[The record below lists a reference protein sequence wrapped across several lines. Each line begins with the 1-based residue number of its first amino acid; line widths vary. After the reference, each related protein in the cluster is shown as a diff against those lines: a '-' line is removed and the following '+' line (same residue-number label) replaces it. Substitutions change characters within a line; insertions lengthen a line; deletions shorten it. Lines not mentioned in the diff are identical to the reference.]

1 MRPLKLKLSAFG
13 PYAGTVELDFD
24 SLGSRGLY
32 LITGDTG
39 AGKTTIFD
47 AISFALFG
55 EASGSNREP
64 SMLRSKYAEAAT
76 PTEVDLTFLY
86 AGNTYQV
93 RRNPEYMR
101 PKTRGEGYT
110 KHAADAQLTLPD
122 GKVIT
127 KLKDVNTMIR
137 DIIGLDREQFA
148 QVAMIAQGDFLKLLL
163 AGTRERQ
170 EIFRSIFSTNCY
182 VTLQNKLKDSANTV
196 WKQWNEAGQSI
207 RQYIE
212 GIVCGSD
219 SAYLPLVEKAR
230 AGELPVADIL
240 LLLEKLL
247 EEDNAAQAAFTRELS
262 AVETE
267 MDATIALL
275 TQATEQERN
284 RKSLALCQQQHQDT
298 TAVLM
303 QKKAILEEHQLRQ
316 PEQDALAHSI
326 TQLELS
332 LPEYDTLENCRLLLR
347 KQENEC
353 KMLQLECERAGHQ
366 RNKQEEE
373 ISALRQE
380 RTALETA
387 GVDKEKYLAQRTQ
400 YLERKARLEQVL
412 TAIRNLDAQR
422 SALAAAQSDYLCAA
436 EKAAG
441 LHHEYENRNRAF
453 LDEQAGILAVTLT
466 PGMAC
471 PVCGSTHH
479 PSPAAL
485 AQDAPTEAAVKAARD
500 AAEKARNAAEA
511 LSSRAGQL
519 KGSVETAENAILS
532 DLSVLLGE
540 SSIDAGTSKAQENLR
555 ECTAAITK
563 LDQQIQTALRNEKRK
578 ATLDA
583 MLPEKEAALTGFDK
597 QISGAREKI
606 AALTASC
613 QEMAQHAASLMEKLP
628 FESKSMASGQIRM
641 LRSQLNVMR
650 EALSNAQNDCIAC
663 DREVS
668 ALNARM
674 EQLQETISQ
683 TPQIDAAAHMEK
695 RNQLSAQKTA
705 VSTQQKQLHTRLT
718 VNTASLA
725 NIRSKAAAL
734 EELEQKL
741 AWLRALSNTANGTI
755 SGKEKIML
763 ETYIQT
769 TYFDRILRRAN
780 VRLMKMTGGQYDL
793 KRRRTAQNNVSQ
805 SGLEL
810 DVVDH
815 YNGTERSVKTLSGGE
830 SFKASLALALG
841 LSDEVQMSTGIRVDT
856 LFVDEGFGS
865 LDPESLEQAYR
876 TLAGL
881 TEGNRLVGIISHV
894 SDLKEK
900 IDRQII
906 VTKDK
911 SGGSHARLN
920 F

>member
-76 PTEVDLTFLY
+76 PTEVDLAFLY
-86 AGNTYQV
+86 AGKTYRV
-93 RRNPEYMR
+93 KRNPEYMR
-101 PKTRGEGYT
+101 PKARGDGYT
-110 KHAADAQLTLPD
+110 KQAADAQLYLPD

-182 VTLQNKLKDSANTV
+182 VTLQNRLKESANTV
-196 WKQWNEAGQSI
+196 WKQWNDAGQSI

-212 GIVCGSD
+212 GIVCGND
-219 SAYLPLVEKAR
+219 SAYLSLVDKAH
-230 AGELPVADIL
+230 AGELTTADIL

-247 EEDNAAQAAFTRELS
+247 EEDSDAQSVSFRELA
-262 AVETE
+262 AVEAE
-267 MDATIALL
+267 MDETIALL
-275 TQATEQERN
+275 TQAAELERN
-284 RKSLALCQQQHQDT
+284 QKALALCQQQY
-298 TAVLM
+298 LEKSSILIR
-303 QKKAILEEHQLRQ
+303 KKAILEEYQLRQ
-316 PEQDALAHSI
+316 PEQDALSHAIS
-326 TQLELS
+326 QLELS

-347 KQENEC
+347 KQEAEQKALLADC
-353 KMLQLECERAGHQ
+353 DRAGRQ
-366 RNKQEEE
+366 RGKLEEE
-373 ISALRQE
+373 IAIARQE
-380 RTALETA
+380 RTALEAA
-387 GVDKEKYLAQRTQ
+387 GMDKEKYLAQRTR
-400 YLERKARLEQVL
+400 YLDRKSRLEQLLATV
-412 TAIRNLDAQR
+412 RNLNIQK
-422 SALAAAQSDYLCAA
+422 SSLASAQSDYLAA
-436 EKAAG
+436 SEKAAF
-441 LHHEYENRNRAF
+441 LQREYEEKNRAF
-453 LDEQAGILAVTLT
+453 LDEQAGILATALV
-466 PGMAC
+466 PGTAC

-479 PSPAAL
+479 PAPATL

-500 AAEKARNAAEA
+500 SAEA
-511 LSSRAGQL
+511 ARRSAESLSIRAGQL
-519 KGSVETAENAILS
+519 KGSVDTAENAILA
-532 DLSVLLGE
+532 DFAALLE
-540 SSIDAGTSKAQENLR
+540 ETSMDAGTIKARESLQE
-555 ECTAAITK
+555 CITAIGK
-563 LDQQIQTALRNEKRK
+563 LEQLILTAQQNEKRK
-578 ATLDA
+578 LALDA
-583 MLPEKEAALTGFDK
+583 MLPEKEAALTAADR
-597 QISGAREKI
+597 QISSSREKI
-606 AALTASC
+606 AALTAST
-613 QEMAQHAASLMEKLP
+613 QEMAQHAATLAEKLP
-628 FESKSMASGQIRM
+628 YESKTTASGQIRN
-641 LRSQLNVMR
+641 LRNQLTAMR
-650 EALSNAQNDCIAC
+650 QALSAAQDDFTVC

-674 EQLQETISQ
+674 EQLQEAISQ
-683 TPQIDAAAHMEK
+683 APQVDAAAQTEK
-695 RNQLSAQKTA
+695 RNILAEQKAVISAH
-705 VSTQQKQLHTRLT
+705 QKQIHTRVS
-718 VNTASLA
+718 VNTTALT
-725 NIRSKAAAL
+725 NIHAKAAAL

-741 AWLRALSNTANGTI
+741 SWLRALSNTANGTV

-769 TYFDRILRRAN
+769 TYFDRILSRAN

-793 KRRRTAQNNVSQ
+793 KRRRIAQNNVSQ

-810 DVVDH
+810 DVIDH
-815 YNGTERSVKTLSGGE
+815 YNGTERSVRTLSGGE

-894 SDLKEK
+894 SDLKDK

-906 VTKDK
+906 VTKDRT
-911 SGGSHARLN
+911 GGSHARLN